1 MSTTRDTLLEL
12 SHFLGEEKRQLAIL
26 GEGNTSA
33 RIDEHTFL
41 VKASGS
47 CLQTLTSEDLV
58 ACRFDSLLPML
69 DQDMMS
75 DQAIEGLL
83 LASRVDPSA
92 KKPSVE
98 TLFHAYLLSLEG
110 VHFVGHTHSIA
121 VNQILCSPRAS
132 QFATRKLFPDEI
144 VCCGARSV
152 LIPYTDPGL
161 SLSKSIRLAT
171 DTYLDDF
178 GCAPRVILLEN
189 HGIITL
195 GKTSGA
201 VKAAMLMA
209 HKAAEI
215 FVGAAAL
222 GGPTFMSAE
231 DVDRIS
237 NRTDEHYRQRA
248 LKL

>member
-69 DQDMMS
+69 DQETMS

-83 LASRVDPSA
+83 LASRVDLSA
-92 KKPSVE
+92 KRPSVE

-215 FVGAAAL
+215 FVGAALL